1 MWCAL
6 ALSVIVV
13 AYNNVVNR
21 WKSFQG
27 VVYVPL
33 NLTFAAAIAFIA
45 PADLSAPEFGVQG
58 VLLDLAM
65 SGAAVACFALGAFA
79 LAGSRHAHLIADKR
93 VEDMR
98 GSALIYYVLVRIPL
112 GTAVTEELVFRG
124 VLFASWRAAGM
135 STAGAAVCAS
145 VAFGLWH
152 ISPTAI
158 GVRMNDPAASFPKIR
173 VAVAGAVLLTTIAGL
188 ALSWWRIES
197 GSLLGPIVVHGGVNS
212 LGALAAVK
220 ATGRSRQDG

>member
-21 WKSFQG
+21 WKSFRG

-93 VEDMR
+93 VEDKR
-98 GSALIYYVLVRIPL
+98 GSALIYYMLVRIPL

-158 GVRMNDPAASFPKIR
+158 GVRMNDPAASFRKIR

-220 ATGRSRQDG
+220 AIRRSRREG